1 MAPWQQRQKKIMSTE
16 RTPTSHPA
24 PSVVQ
29 APLTA
34 AEKLALSR
42 QALQTALFPPPKP
55 KKPGVIG
62 SLRKLWP
69 AGRKEAQA
77 VVPAAVAQL
86 APADDTAPRLLAQR
100 AQQEA
105 KQGAKGVVQAV
116 SGKASALS
124 NLQHAV
130 SGVFDRIGSLVST
143 VVKSRWRRHP
153 VNWALQVGEPLIEA
167 EIRRHPIPWL
177 AGAAAAGAA
186 FVLLNPL
193 KWRQSRQM
201 VSSAL
206 GQEVRVLATSGLVF
220 LATSVLGD
228 WLRRSGS
235 DKSEKSE
242 PGQS

>member
-1 MAPWQQRQKKIMSTE
+1 MSTE
-16 RTPTSHPA
+16 HNHPSSSTV
-24 PSVVQ
+24 PVVR

-42 QALQTALFPPPKP
+42 QALQTALYPPPKP

-69 AGRKEAQA
+69 VGRKAA
-77 VVPAAVAQL
+77 KTVPAVVAQL
-86 APADDTAPRLLAQR
+86 AAADDLAPRLVAQSTSK
-100 AQQEA
+100 EA
-105 KQGAKGVVQAV
+105 KALVQA
-116 SGKASALS
+116 ASSKPSAS
-124 NLQHAV
+124 SSLQQAV
-130 SGVFDRIGSLVST
+130 GGVFDRIGSLVSN

-153 VNWALQVGEPLIEA
+153 ANWALQVGEPLLEV

-201 VSSAL
+201 VSTVL

-220 LATSVLGD
+220 LATSVLGG
-228 WLRRSGS
+228 WLCRSGS
-235 DKSEKSE
+235 DKSE

>member
-1 MAPWQQRQKKIMSTE
+1 MSTE
-16 RTPTSHPA
+16 HNTFSPSSSHSAHGMPE
-24 PSVVQ
+24 
-29 APLTA
+29 PLRA

-69 AGRKEAQA
+69 SGRKETKTSQPATM
-77 VVPAAVAQL
+77 PAAAAQP
-86 APADDTAPRLLAQR
+86 AMADDAAPRLLAQR
-100 AQQEA
+100 KRQEE
-105 KQGAKGVVQAV
+105 GKGVVQAV
-116 SGKASALS
+116 SGKASASS
-124 NLQHAV
+124 NLQQAV
-130 SGVFDRIGSLVST
+130 SSVFDRMGSLAGK

-153 VNWALQVGEPLIEA
+153 LNWALQVGEPLLEA
-167 EIRRHPIPWL
+167 EIRRRPIPWL
-177 AGAAAAGAA
+177 AGAAAVGAA

-201 VSSAL
+201 VGTVL

-220 LATSVLGD
+220 LATSILGEF
-228 WLRRSGS
+228 WRRSGA
-235 DKSEKSE
+235 DQSE